1 MCLKRHNGYVTT
13 EALAPTTRWMSIAI
27 VWVLAAAAAICIG
40 IFSRPAE
47 YSAWIALALGGCT
60 VAAFAIQLATQV
72 TNGFVGR
79 LAASLVGAL
88 FVLAMATAVLW
99 LVTAGLD

>member
-1 MCLKRHNGYVTT
+1 MTRHNGYVTT
-13 EALAPTTRWMSIAI
+13 EQLAPTTRWLSIAI
-27 VWVLAAAAAICIG
+27 VWVLAAVAAVCIG

-60 VAAFAIQLATQV
+60 VAAFAIQLGTQV

-88 FVLAMATAVLW
+88 FILAIATAVLW
-99 LVTAGLD
+99 LVAAGLD